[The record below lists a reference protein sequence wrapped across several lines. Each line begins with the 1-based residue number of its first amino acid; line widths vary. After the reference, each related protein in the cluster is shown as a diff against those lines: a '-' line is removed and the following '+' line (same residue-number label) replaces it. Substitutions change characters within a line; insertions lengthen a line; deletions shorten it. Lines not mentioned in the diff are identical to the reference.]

1 MLPVGCRV
9 HQDQRLGTEVAG
21 VCVLWVLFLMHTH
34 THTYTPSLSLS
45 LSHTHTHTLSLSL
58 KVLAELEKNWW
69 TDVEDIIHGT
79 MSPADAFFFSL
90 LQHET
95 SLQNFELL
103 CCLRN
108 VDTSQ
113 GDIFYSARQL
123 Q

>member
-1 MLPVGCRV
+1 MC
-9 HQDQRLGTEVAG
+9 
-21 VCVLWVLFLMHTH
+21 VCVLEEFGTFCHAYTH
-34 THTYTPSLSLS
+34 TCTLSFS
-45 LSHTHTHTLSLSL
+45 LSHTLSLSLSLSL

-103 CCLRN
+103 CCLKS